1 VRTHTRNVLVEIRN
15 TQSCH
20 HAINTFFALDP
31 FVLYLKTAYF
41 GEELEMMISFSSS
54 HFYKSVRPYVYV
66 YFYNINLILKIE
78 ILYIY
83 YMYVY

>member
-1 VRTHTRNVLVEIRN
+1 MRTHTRNVLVEIRN

-54 HFYKSVRPYVYV
+54 HFLFKNALIIHRCV
-66 YFYNINLILKIE
+66 YFYNFLKIKKTIVSIHTNE
-78 ILYIY
+78 
-83 YMYVY
+83 